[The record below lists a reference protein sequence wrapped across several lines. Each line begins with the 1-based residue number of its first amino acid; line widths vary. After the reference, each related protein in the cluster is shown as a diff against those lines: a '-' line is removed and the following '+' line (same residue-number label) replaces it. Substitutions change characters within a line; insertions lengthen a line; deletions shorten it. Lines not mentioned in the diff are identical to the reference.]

1 MPISRRC
8 ALRRSGC
15 NWIDSLYHSFTFDLR
30 SFAVRIRAKVAS
42 FLASAIPES
51 SSSSVH
57 FRRLV
62 GAEFSAPVCSQ
73 WTTLISLC
81 SAKTF
86 ALCVLSV
93 TVCVVGCF
101 GKAACAQN
109 TGLVG
114 IVPDISRA
122 GADFDSTNMSNGYQ
136 TFRIPLMSYPQLGKL
151 KLSFSMVAQSATY
164 PRTTSCSQPAGS
176 IDPIEYAKGVGVLSN
191 CSVRWTALTPL
202 LLFTIEPLYSVTA
215 GGRESIWWNCSG
227 TPSNC
232 IQSTRESTYPVVI
245 DFTGASHPM
254 AWDSSSGTET
264 SGYTSARSIDGS
276 KFLLTTSTPAGIP
289 SNTIPSNPTVIDSN
303 GVSYSSGLIKDP
315 NGNTITIN
323 PTSEQITDSVG
334 RVISLPVTDSSV
346 SPSCPNLNAAY
357 QPVVSSAHWTIPGAN
372 GGSLTYTICYAT
384 IAVHTNFTEQGGSD
398 IGKPLTRQT
407 NVNGVNV
414 TTTYTDENAPFGV
427 VQSIVL
433 PLAPGDTT
441 PRYWGFIY
449 DAANPSDTTSVG
461 YGDIT
466 NVIEPDGANI
476 AYTHDRLADC
486 VPYNYLNGV
495 DTNPLDLSYHS
506 ATASR
511 ATTLSS
517 GTTYNESFQWDGALL
532 DNQSNRA
539 FMNTHTFGDG
549 SSTQHYFTPAL
560 GAGGFEPECRAVEYQ
575 TDVLN
580 GQTILSTTTN
590 TYIYNTNWGDQFE
603 ASPASYTAG
612 TTYTPWAG
620 NAVIPILQSKTTTF
634 ASGLSTTTTTGFDSG
649 FTGANVN
656 QDTANGNSSTDLQT
670 ETVIR
675 GVPVSSTTVGYSGE
689 TIASTTTQYQWQNNA
704 AYYTANLMNLPATTT
719 LASSASTGTSANTFT
734 TTYGYDNSSISPGGV
749 RGNLTSVAKA
759 INSTSS
765 VTTKTGYGDNG
776 VPFEW
781 FDGNNNLTKVNSF
794 QCSGLFPQSVTA
806 ASGSTT
812 TTPETSTFVY
822 DCNTGKITSQ
832 TDPNGNPT
840 KYTYDVL
847 ARPLSVSYPDGGSTT
862 INYNGDPTPPQP
874 TVTTVLGN
882 SAPNLVRDYFYDGLG
897 RLART
902 RLTSDPSGP
911 DYVDTTY
918 DDQDRVLSVSNP
930 YRTTQDPT
938 YGTTAYTYD
947 ALSRKTV
954 EQHTPDNSSQQW
966 CYDGIATSSQT
977 NCGKHISATSGEW
990 VDFADENGNDWQQT
1004 SDALG
1009 RLTSVIEPNG
1019 TSTSP
1024 SMETDYKYDAAGD
1037 LFSLTQW
1044 GGTSGS
1050 TGARTRSFLYDGLS
1064 RLTNVCNPETIPT
1077 GSACTGSG
1085 PWSDTYGYDANGN
1098 VLTRTDARNI
1108 TTTST
1113 YDALNR
1119 ITKKTYSDGVTPEM
1133 LYGYDGTSIGFVPV
1147 PSDPARDVQANL
1159 TNTIGRM
1166 IYATAVGLTLDV
1178 FSYDSMGRLANRWA
1192 SSPSYNT
1199 DGSVALLS
1207 ATYDLAGDRA
1217 SLTNSTGRTFNY
1229 TYNGAG
1235 RLQTASNTVT
1245 LNGTP
1250 VTTPMVN
1257 SMTYFPSGQPQTMTT
1272 DTGSATIT
1280 GTWGVDTRLRVTSYQ
1295 NLSTANTAGTNYGY
1309 SLTYMPNSNVL
1320 ADAETVYNP
1329 ASGAMSWSWNFG
1341 YDTLNRLTNAQSSG
1355 AVQLGCA
1362 WTYDAFGNRLSQQPS
1377 GTGLSCTTATTP
1389 VNANNRLSGAIYSY
1403 DAAGDTLTEGGNT
1416 LTYDAEG
1423 RILAAGSTSYLYD
1436 GTGQRTSKI
1445 EGGVETDF
1453 VRDFDGT
1460 LLDTYVSGSYINQPQ
1475 EMWITGKHYGSV
1487 YAFVINGVQE
1497 QTEGLSL
1504 TNWLGSEAIRSFP
1517 ASNGG
1522 ANTGIPTYAF
1532 LSQPFGD
1539 GQTTLMGSDNDDIHF
1554 TGKERDAESGNDYFN
1569 ARYFGSSMGRFLSPD
1584 PLGGSLV
1591 NPQSLNRYAYAF
1603 NNPLRFTDPTGMY
1616 VTNCA
1621 SGDKAC
1627 AKNASAFEKS
1637 RQHDLKSKNAGT
1649 RAAAG
1654 AYGDPGQ
1661 KNGVTVGFG
1670 DPGKGRD
1677 GITTVTGLQ
1686 KNADGSYSA
1695 DATVTI
1701 RPGQSGA
1708 ELDSTVGHEGQHVED
1723 AQGFAA
1729 TVTPQGYYDLS
1740 KNLTQ
1745 FQTEMNAYG
1754 ITNSV
1759 LSDEGVTANSGTCS
1773 DGPCVLGFGV
1783 TNPNSTIKQLLANP
1797 ANGYGVTEANP
1808 GQRQFGNLP
1817 PNPVPQ
1823 APAPQ

>member
-1 MPISRRC
+1 MLSQRHSSRESSTLPISRRC

-15 NWIDSLYHSFTFDLR
+15 NWIDSLYHSFNFDLR
-30 SFAVRIRAKVAS
+30 SFAIRMRAKTAAFFAS
-42 FLASAIPES
+42 SIPKKL
-51 SSSSVH
+51 SSSV
-57 FRRLV
+57 RRRRSV
-62 GAEFSAPVCSQ
+62 DAEFSAPVCSQ
-73 WTTLISLC
+73 SPTLISLC
-81 SAKTF
+81 SARIS
-86 ALCVLSV
+86 VLRVLTV
-93 TVCVVGCF
+93 TVCVMGCL

-164 PRTTSCSQPAGS
+164 PRTTNCSQPAGS

-191 CSVRWTALTPL
+191 CNVRWTALTPL
-202 LLFTIEPLYSVTA
+202 LLFTIEPLYAVTA
-215 GGRESIWWNCSG
+215 GGRDSIWWDCSG
-227 TPSNC
+227 PPSNC
-232 IQSTRESTYPVVI
+232 IQSTRGSTYPVVM

-254 AWDSSSGTET
+254 AWDASSGTEA

-276 KFLLTTSTPAGIP
+276 NFLLTTSTPAGIP

-323 PTSEQITDSVG
+323 PNSEQITDSVG
-334 RVISLPVTDSSV
+334 RVIPLPVTDSSV

-384 IAVHTNFTEQGGSD
+384 ITVHTNFTEQGDVGRS
-398 IGKPLTRQT
+398 LTRQT

-495 DTNPLDLSYHS
+495 DTNHLDLSYHS

-511 ATTLSS
+511 VTTLNS
-517 GTTYNESFQWDGALL
+517 GTTYNESFQWDGNLF

-560 GAGGFEPECRAVEYQ
+560 GAGGFEPECRAIEYQ

-580 GQTILSTTTN
+580 GQTTLSTTTN

-603 ASPASYTAG
+603 ASPASYTTG
-612 TTYTPWAG
+612 TAYTFWAG

-704 AYYTANLMNLPATTT
+704 AYYAANLMNLPATTT
-719 LASSASTGTSANTFT
+719 LTSSAATGTSANTFT
-734 TTYGYDNSSISPGGV
+734 TAYGYDNSSISPGGV

-812 TTPETSTFVY
+812 TMSETSTFVY

-832 TDPNGNPT
+832 TDPNGNT
-840 KYTYDVL
+840 TTYGYDVL

-954 EQHTPDNSSQQW
+954 EQHTPNNSTQQW

-990 VDFADENGNDWQQT
+990 VDFADEDGDDWQQT

-1037 LFSLTQW
+1037 LFSVIQS
-1044 GGTSGS
+1044 GGASGS
-1050 TGARTRSFLYDGLS
+1050 SGARTRSFIYDGFS
-1064 RLTNVCNPETIPT
+1064 RLMTANNPES
-1077 GSACTGSG
+1077 GSISY
-1085 PWSDTYGYDANGN
+1085 SYDGN
-1098 VLTRTDARNI
+1098 SNVKTKTDARSVMI
-1108 TTTST
+1108 TYN

-1119 ITKKTYSDGVTPEM
+1119 LLSKSYSGDTSNTPSSC
-1133 LYGYDGTSIGFVPV
+1133 YQYDSTSTHNG
-1147 PSDPARDVQANL
+1147 
-1159 TNTIGRM
+1159 IGRLSNAWTQSASKGACALSAPM
-1166 IYATAVGLTLDV
+1166 SGFLTKRSILA
-1178 FSYDSMGRLANRWA
+1178 YDPMGRLLKEQQSTPA
-1192 SSPSYNT
+1192 
-1199 DGSVALLS
+1199 SVAGGTVY
-1207 ATYDLAGDRA
+1207 APAYTYDLAGDLLT
-1217 SLTNSTGRTFNY
+1217 STDGTTPLPTTSGTTLTFTNSYDGAQHLQSVTSNWNDPTHPSQLFSLPTTPSTPCASSTTTPY
-1229 TYNGAG
+1229 TPFGA
-1235 RLQTASNTVT
+1235 LQNATYGSGLT
-1245 LNGTP
+1245 LNRG
-1250 VTTPMVN
+1250 
-1257 SMTYFPSGQPQTMTT
+1257 F
-1272 DTGSATIT
+1272 
-1280 GTWGVDTRLRVTSYQ
+1280 DTRLRT
-1295 NLSTANTAGTNYGY
+1295 TCEMDTG
-1309 SLTYMPNSNVL
+1309 SN
-1320 ADAETVYNP
+1320 AAAT
-1329 ASGAMSWSWNFG
+1329 
-1341 YDTLNRLTNAQSSG
+1341 
-1355 AVQLGCA
+1355 
-1362 WTYDAFGNRLSQQPS
+1362 S
-1377 GTGLSCTTATTP
+1377 GT
-1389 VNANNRLSGAIYSY
+1389 
-1403 DAAGDTLTEGGNT
+1403 
-1416 LTYDAEG
+1416 
-1423 RILAAGSTSYLYD
+1423 
-1436 GTGQRTSKI
+1436 
-1445 EGGVETDF
+1445 
-1453 VRDFDGT
+1453 
-1460 LLDTYVSGSYINQPQ
+1460 
-1475 EMWITGKHYGSV
+1475 
-1487 YAFVINGVQE
+1487 
-1497 QTEGLSL
+1497 
-1504 TNWLGSEAIRSFP
+1504 
-1517 ASNGG
+1517 
-1522 ANTGIPTYAF
+1522 
-1532 LSQPFGD
+1532 
-1539 GQTTLMGSDNDDIHF
+1539 
-1554 TGKERDAESGNDYFN
+1554 
-1569 ARYFGSSMGRFLSPD
+1569 
-1584 PLGGSLV
+1584 
-1591 NPQSLNRYAYAF
+1591 
-1603 NNPLRFTDPTGMY
+1603 
-1616 VTNCA
+1616 
-1621 SGDKAC
+1621 
-1627 AKNASAFEKS
+1627 
-1637 RQHDLKSKNAGT
+1637 
-1649 RAAAG
+1649 
-1654 AYGDPGQ
+1654 
-1661 KNGVTVGFG
+1661 
-1670 DPGKGRD
+1670 
-1677 GITTVTGLQ
+1677 
-1686 KNADGSYSA
+1686 
-1695 DATVTI
+1695 ATVTI
-1701 RPGQSGA
+1701 TGA
-1708 ELDSTVGHEGQHVED
+1708 EQ
-1723 AQGFAA
+1723 
-1729 TVTPQGYYDLS
+1729 
-1740 KNLTQ
+1740 TQ
-1745 FQTEMNAYG
+1745 
-1754 ITNSV
+1754 
-1759 LSDEGVTANSGTCS
+1759 
-1773 DGPCVLGFGV
+1773 
-1783 TNPNSTIKQLLANP
+1783 
-1797 ANGYGVTEANP
+1797 
-1808 GQRQFGNLP
+1808 
-1817 PNPVPQ
+1817 
-1823 APAPQ
+1823 